1 MAPTSKTTSKTRRP
15 TMRRKGERKMTFVNR
30 LLEKFR
36 AQDAAAAAVE
46 QDIFNLR
53 LMRMQGRGGHAAKHS
68 PFRNPRMPLAA

>member
-1 MAPTSKTTSKTRRP
+1 MAPTSKTTSNTGRP
-15 TMRRKGERKMTFVNR
+15 MRRKGERKMTFVNR